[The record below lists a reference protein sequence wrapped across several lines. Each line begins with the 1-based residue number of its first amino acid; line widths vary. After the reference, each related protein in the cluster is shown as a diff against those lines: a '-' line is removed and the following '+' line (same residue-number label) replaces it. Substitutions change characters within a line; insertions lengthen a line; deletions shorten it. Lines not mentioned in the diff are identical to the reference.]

1 MRVLVLGGTGHI
13 GARLCAKLQASGWA
27 TPVCASRHGRAHALR
42 LDTCDETALAAALQQ
57 VDAAV
62 NCVTGSAQAIAQGAR
77 VLARAA
83 RTAGM
88 LRLIHLSS
96 MAVYGECEGVR
107 DEAAPL
113 LPAHAWYG
121 RAKQEAEAAMRDL
134 AAAGGAV
141 TVLRPGCVWGPGS
154 TLWVGRI
161 AQWLS
166 SGRLG
171 DLGAGGD
178 GWTNGVHVDD
188 VCQAVLHTL
197 REPIP
202 AGAWRAWNLA
212 APDSPRWN
220 EYFAD
225 LATAI
230 GATPLRRIPPLRVR
244 LDAWLAGPVLE
255 GAHRLRPQQA
265 ARWPCPITP
274 QLVGLWARQLKLDA
288 SAATASWG
296 LAWTPY
302 ARALH
307 QGAAWWLDQRAQE
320 ARARF
325 A

>member
-13 GARLCAKLQASGWA
+13 GAHLCAKLQASGWA
-27 TPVCASRHGRAHALR
+27 TPVSTSLHGRSHSMR
-42 LDTCDETALAAALQQ
+42 LDTCDEAALTAAFRQ

-62 NCVTGSAQAIAQGAR
+62 NCVSGSSQAIAQGAR
-77 VLARAA
+77 VLSRAA
-83 RTAGM
+83 RTARM
-88 LRLIHLSS
+88 LRVVHLSS
-96 MAVYGECEGVR
+96 MAVYGEREGLFH
-107 DEAAPL
+107 EAVPL
-113 LPAHAWYG
+113 LPVRAWYD
-121 RAKQEAEAAMRDL
+121 RAKQEAEEAMREL
-134 AAAGGAV
+134 ASAGGAV

-154 TLWVGRI
+154 RLWVDRI

-188 VCQAVLHTL
+188 VCEAVLHAL
-197 REPIP
+197 RDPGTP
-202 AGAWRAWNLA
+202 GTWRAWNLA

-225 LATAI
+225 LALAI
-230 GATPLRRIPPLRVR
+230 GATPLLRIPPLRLR
-244 LDAWLAGPVLE
+244 LDAWLAGPVLQL
-255 GAHRLRPQQA
+255 GLRFRPQNA
-265 ARWPCPITP
+265 ARGPSPITP
-274 QLVGLWARQLKLDA
+274 RLVALWARQLKLDA
-288 SAATASWG
+288 SAATTGWN

-307 QGAAWWLDQRAQE
+307 QGAAWWLAQRAHTG
-320 ARARF
+320 RARF